1 MGQMENTSQIAK
13 EFAEE
18 MEKKNRKEKI
28 TNWMPVGILVF
39 LIVMLSVVADGFLTM
54 YNFRSILSQL
64 SILLV
69 MSMGL
74 TFVIL
79 IGGTDLSGEGLG
91 GFVGAVVSL
100 MVLNTKTSL
109 DLGVLAILIAVAAGV
124 AVGIIS
130 GLIHV
135 KGMLPSFMVTYA
147 ISSVMAG
154 FAVLSYKGTP
164 AMIQDELFTALS
176 QGSVLGIPYL
186 TLIALVIFLISYF
199 LLEHTRFGS
208 YVYAIGDNEGVARN
222 TGINIEKVKIK
233 IFAWSGFCIGVAGV
247 MGAIRVGRGDVSIG
261 TGTVFP
267 AITAVVVGVTS
278 LSGGKGGVLN
288 SLVGAFIVTVVNN
301 GLILLGVSTY
311 VQSAVQG
318 LIIIAAVALS
328 VSKGN
333 KEIVK

>member
-91 GFVGAVVSL
+91 GFVGAIVSL

-135 KGMLPSFMVTYA
+135 KGMLPSFMVTYCTD
-147 ISSVMAG
+147 
-154 FAVLSYKGTP
+154 L
-164 AMIQDELFTALS
+164 
-176 QGSVLGIPYL
+176 
-186 TLIALVIFLISYF
+186 LIFNQIILV
-199 LLEHTRFGS
+199 
-208 YVYAIGDNEGVARN
+208 N
-222 TGINIEKVKIK
+222 
-233 IFAWSGFCIGVAGV
+233 
-247 MGAIRVGRGDVSIG
+247 
-261 TGTVFP
+261 
-267 AITAVVVGVTS
+267 
-278 LSGGKGGVLN
+278 
-288 SLVGAFIVTVVNN
+288 TVVLMYNKRN
-301 GLILLGVSTY
+301 GGDSYGKTKK
-311 VQSAVQG
+311 VQYPSYG
-318 LIIIAAVALS
+318 
-328 VSKGN
+328 K
-333 KEIVK
+333 

>member
-91 GFVGAVVSL
+91 GFVGAIVSL

-164 AMIQDELFTALS
+164 AMIQDEFFTALS
-176 QGSVLGIPYL
+176 QGSLLGIPYL

-222 TGINIEKVKIK
+222 TGINIEKVKI
-233 IFAWSGFCIGVAGV
+233 FAWSGFCIGVAGV

-267 AITAVVVGVTS
+267 AITAVVVGGTS

>member
-28 TNWMPVGILVF
+28 TNWILVF
-39 LIVMLSVVADGFLTM
+39 LLIVLSVVADGFLTL

-100 MVLNTKTSL
+100 MVLNTKTGL
-109 DLGVLAILIAVAAGV
+109 DLGALAILIAVAAGV
-124 AVGIIS
+124 AVGILS

-135 KGMLPSFMVTYA
+135 KGKLPSFMVTYA
-147 ISSVMAG
+147 VSSVMAG

-164 AMIQDELFTALS
+164 AMIQDPFFTALS
-176 QGSVLGIPYL
+176 QGSLFGIPYL
-186 TLIALVIFLISYF
+186 TLIAFVIFLTSYF

-222 TGINIEKVKIK
+222 TGINIERIKIK

-267 AITAVVVGVTS
+267 AITAVVVGGTS

-288 SLVGAFIVTVVNN
+288 SLVGAFIVTVINN

-328 VSKGN
+328 VSKNN